1 MGIRS
6 FADRGTE
13 DIFDRVPSKAAR
25 RTCPEVI
32 WPVARRKLDLLNAVP
47 RLSNLAV
54 PRGNRLEALERDRKG
69 QHSIRINEQY
79 RVCFRW
85 TDEGPEDVEITDYH

>member
-1 MGIRS
+1 VIRS

-13 DIFDRVPSKAAR
+13 DVFDGINSKDAR
-25 RTCPEVI
+25 SVCPQALWAI
-32 WPVARRKLDLLNAVP
+32 ARRKLTQINRVP
-47 RLSNLAV
+47 ELADLAV
-54 PRGNRLEALERDRKG
+54 PPGNHLERLKGDRSG

-85 TDEGPEDVEITDYH
+85 KDGYADDVEITDYH